1 MDFEFIKD
9 DRNELLNRRE
19 LEFVLTFEGA
29 TPSRKDIMGKFCALQ
44 NVSEDLVV
52 LDSLKTKFGKQELIG
67 KARIYEDEPT
77 KTRLEPA
84 YLLKRG
90 VVEEEVEE
98 E

>member
-9 DRNELLNRRE
+9 EKNELLNRRE

-52 LDSLKTKFGKQELIG
+52 LDSLKTKFGKQELVG
-67 KARIYEDEPT
+67 SARIYEDADT
-77 KTRLEPA
+77 KTQMEPV

-90 VVEEEVEE
+90 MPKGEEEE
-98 E
+98 